1 MIKYY
6 CDFNGC
12 NNVVEDQRKIHISR
26 QNPWDVYF
34 KFHICNNHQSQ
45 LEDYVTDKLRK
56 NTNYSN
62 TVEKIYNLDSNKPF

>member
-1 MIKYY
+1 MTKYF
-6 CDFNGC
+6 CDYKNC
-12 NNVVEDQRKIHISR
+12 NNVVEKQRKITISR
-26 QNPWDVYF
+26 LNPYEIYF
-34 KFHICNNHQSQ
+34 RFHICNNHQSQ